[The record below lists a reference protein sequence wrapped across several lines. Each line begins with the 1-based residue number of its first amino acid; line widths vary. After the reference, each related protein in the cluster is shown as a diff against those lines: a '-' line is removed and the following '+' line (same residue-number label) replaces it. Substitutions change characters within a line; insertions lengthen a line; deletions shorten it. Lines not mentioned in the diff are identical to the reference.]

1 MQERWRA
8 LNEIDGGDMENMTY
22 EEIADKFPEE
32 YEDRKQNKFTYRY
45 PNGESY
51 QVIHDCIPWWG
62 QNRIAGSGNVC

>member
-51 QVIHDCIPWWG
+51 QVYTDT
-62 QNRIAGSGNVC
+62 

>member
-1 MQERWRA
+1 VQERWRA

-51 QVIHDCIPWWG
+51 QVVYTDT
-62 QNRIAGSGNVC
+62 

>member
-1 MQERWRA
+1 MFVQERWRA

-51 QVIHDCIPWWG
+51 QVVYKDRHW
-62 QNRIAGSGNVC
+62 

>member
-51 QVIHDCIPWWG
+51 QVVYKATYLDG
-62 QNRIAGSGNVC
+62 G